1 MSRGHRRGN
10 PHELEVGGP
19 DELHRNGT
27 SGSGSGARAALL
39 GLQREAGNAA
49 VTAMIEGHAPGVRSV
64 PIRATQRQA
73 EESGTDPAP
82 SSEPTIRRGSTG
94 AAVVDAQLKLD
105 REGAAPPL
113 MPDGVFGPRTAAA
126 VVTFQQGRKLVSDG
140 VIGPKTWAVLDAG
153 GPVPDDPLDCGC
165 LIEDEEADVLEL
177 TPDAREDTPES
188 TSIQA
193 LEVQRDPVPKK
204 KTSTPVPA
212 SCSADARAC
221 FSISRRRAWLLQP
234 GRVAQLDVPA
244 LGGRK
249 GHSTPQGHTFKV
261 IDKDANHHSSKY
273 KDPKTGKGAPM
284 PHYVHFAPQVGFHAG
299 SLGTESHGCVHLS
312 PRDAKTFF
320 DNLNVGD
327 RVDVVP

>member
-1 MSRGHRRGN
+1 M
-10 PHELEVGGP
+10 
-19 DELHRNGT
+19 T
-27 SGSGSGARAALL
+27 ALL
-39 GLQREAGNAA
+39 EPLLIVAIAGLC
-49 VTAMIEGHAPGVRSV
+49 V
-64 PIRATQRQA
+64 
-73 EESGTDPAP
+73 
-82 SSEPTIRRGSTG
+82 
-94 AAVVDAQLKLD
+94 AQLAVSLP
-105 REGAAPPL
+105 RE
-113 MPDGVFGPRTAAA
+113 PR
-126 VVTFQQGRKLVSDG
+126 
-140 VIGPKTWAVLDAG
+140 IGSRALLYA
-153 GPVPDDPLDCGC
+153 
-165 LIEDEEADVLEL
+165 
-177 TPDAREDTPES
+177 PES

-193 LEVQRDPVPKK
+193 LEVQRDPVPKKK

-234 GRVAQLDVPA
+234 GRVVQLDVPA

-249 GHSTPQGHTFKV
+249 GHPTPQGHTFKV